1 MQKVQGA
8 AADVTLWVV
17 ASDGHDLLAGK
28 QGLELL
34 PQLVKWMVEEAA
46 NKEWE
51 EEEGV
56 VASDCISGVHLEP
69 CQALMR
75 KSAVRAMV
83 CGE

>member
-1 MQKVQGA
+1 MHHVQKVQGA
-8 AADVTLWVV
+8 AADVTLRVV

-34 PQLVKWMVEEAA
+34 PHLVKWMVEEAA

-56 VASDCISGVHLEP
+56 VASISLGYISDHV
-69 CQALMR
+69 
-75 KSAVRAMV
+75 KIV
-83 CGE
+83 